1 MPVFYTVLAVLV
13 AVYTVFGLFFWG
25 MLGDDVPSELTL
37 AFPATVGGVA
47 ALCFYIFA
55 TYVISM
61 FPVSELSTWWRWLGG

>member
-1 MPVFYTVLAVLV
+1 
-13 AVYTVFGLFFWG
+13 